1 MKSMRLPR
9 YVSLGGMPGLRERPD
24 ADRIAYTLG
33 QGSFDDFTIKRYA
46 SRKALEAFC
55 KHGSRHHALVKTVV
69 APSMLINQN
78 TQRTA

>member
-1 MKSMRLPR
+1 MSLPR
-9 YVSLGGMPGLRERPD
+9 YVSLGRMPELRERPD

-33 QGSFDDFTIKRYA
+33 PGSFDDYTLKRYA

-55 KHGSRHHALVKTVV
+55 KDGSRHHALVKTVV
-69 APSMLINQN
+69 APSMLVNRN